1 MTASAPYGMLYP
13 PGSLVRLPGQPD
25 WGMGQVQSVVAHR
38 VTVNFEHGGKR
49 MVHADV
55 VDLELIAPPQSFD
68 DDD

>member
-1 MTASAPYGMLYP
+1 MTTPAPYGMLYP

-25 WGMGQVQSVVAHR
+25 WGLGQVQSVAAHR

-49 MVHADV
+49 TVHADV
-55 VDLELIAPPQSFD
+55 VDLELVRGPNPPD